1 VNATTMLDRSMTKAI
16 ELDADGDVAVN
27 FEFPRGYRLSG
38 TVRRA
43 GAPVPFVDLKAVPL
57 EAQNVAGAGETS
69 RSGQY
74 FIEGMPSGKYS
85 LMIEGGRTTTIDI
98 RGDRSLDID
107 LPENAVSGEALDG
120 QTGDALSDV
129 HVEIRP
135 AAGNASRTQLEAR
148 TDHRGRYSLVGL
160 DAGAYWLSA
169 YKLGYDLVDQ
179 QIQVSDSISDVTLR
193 LMPTDGVVVTVRDAV
208 TRSPLR
214 QIYIAGKVDQ
224 GDGNLLEMMLDD
236 VGGARLPPAFRGR
249 TLVVWSRSN
258 QVAEVVH
265 WNGAALDLYLSPD
278 GG

>member
-1 VNATTMLDRSMTKAI
+1 MLDRSMTKAI
-16 ELDADGDVAVN
+16 ELDAYGDVAVN

-43 GAPVPFVDLKAVPL
+43 GAPVPFVDVKALPL
-57 EAQNVAGAGETS
+57 EAQNLVAVAGETS

-74 FIEGMPSGKYS
+74 VIDGMPSGKYS
-85 LMIEGGRTTTIDI
+85 LVIEGGRTTTIDI
-98 RGDRSLDID
+98 RGDRSLDFD
-107 LPENAVSGEALDG
+107 LPENVVSGVTLDG

-129 HVEIRP
+129 HMEIRP
-135 AAGNASRTQLEAR
+135 AAGNASRTKLEAR
-148 TDHRGRYSLVGL
+148 TDHHGRYSLVGL

-179 QIQVSDSISDVTLR
+179 QIQVSDSVSDVTTR
-193 LMPTDGVVVTVRDAV
+193 LMPTDGIVVTVRDAV

-214 QIYIAGKVDQ
+214 QIYVAGKVDQ
-224 GDGNLLEMMLDD
+224 ADGNLLEMMLDD
-236 VGGARLPPAFRGR
+236 LGTARLPPAFRGR
-249 TLVVWSRSN
+249 TLVVWSLGY

-278 GG
+278 SG